1 MAAGREDMSGDIAAV
16 LKHFV
21 SVISEGGPS
30 NDAGDYRNRHLTS
43 LLYSRVVLLVTATA
57 MCQALSFSPSLLGAL
72 LEVDKTDHVRTT

>member
-21 SVISEGGPS
+21 SVISEGGLS

-43 LLYSRVVLLVTATA
+43 LL
-57 MCQALSFSPSLLGAL
+57 
-72 LEVDKTDHVRTT
+72 